1 MLRWPISCLVYLW
14 RRCARHLRRRPN
26 VVAAVGNGAL
36 VVELCLSNDAARKHT
51 HLHANIYVSIYIYIY
66 FYLYTYAQD
75 SRNSRSLASQQTQS
89 HSAAEFNSNSRAR
102 TSMRLCTYGRA
113 RATRAHNLRRLARSM
128 SAEVGDSR
136 SRSPHLRATVT
147 GSFESILRS
156 RRPVRQTDRSID
168 RCERRAGA
176 DLRARH

>member
-1 MLRWPISCLVYLW
+1 MANLVSRLPLAALRAALAAPAQCCRSCRQ
-14 RRCARHLRRRPN
+14 RRASRR
-26 VVAAVGNGAL
+26 VVFIQRRGTQTHSL
-36 VVELCLSNDAARKHT
+36 TRKHICKY
-51 HLHANIYVSIYIYIY
+51 IYISIYI
-66 FYLYTYAQD
+66 LTRKTRATLA
-75 SRNSRSLASQQTQS
+75 RSLASQQTQS

-136 SRSPHLRATVT
+136 SRSPHLRASVT
-147 GSFESILRS
+147 GSFELILRS